1 MHFIFQRRRSATTSA
16 ASAGECC
23 LQLRYRALGFH
34 AMLRALADPGPK
46 KSRPKCSLE
55 PGSFLQLSS
64 TSPAGGGKI
73 HLPYGVDTGRDEA
86 EVL

>member
-23 LQLRYRALGFH
+23 LRLRYRALGFH

-46 KSRPKCSLE
+46 KVALNVHWNQAAFCS
-55 PGSFLQLSS
+55 SQA
-64 TSPAGGGKI
+64 PA
-73 HLPYGVDTGRDEA
+73 RRAEA
-86 EVL
+86 KFTCHMA